1 MCADEKLA
9 ESSRYA
15 CKNRYVMIGRGN
27 CIQVDGGE
35 HGDLAFVLAGPW
47 KQIAEKNK
55 QWVWGY

>member
-35 HGDLAFVLAGPW
+35 HGDLAFVLAGP
-47 KQIAEKNK
+47 
-55 QWVWGY
+55 